1 MDMEDIEEIRVPSS
15 RQDEDQKF
23 FHKNDYFNFLR
34 NQQSGRQNQV
44 FIGVF
49 DFIIAFKIFLVM
61 ENSKIIEWKISWIC
75 FTQGSNLLRHCIQ
88 PLLKFNYLIA
98 TAKKPDFKAYFL
110 HSLHFVMRILHQ
122 PCRLLATSLINYM
135 EVCRSVFQ
143 GTVQH

>member
-49 DFIIAFKIFLVM
+49 DFIIAFKIFLQAT
-61 ENSKIIEWKISWIC
+61 N
-75 FTQGSNLLRHCIQ
+75 
-88 PLLKFNYLIA
+88 PL
-98 TAKKPDFKAYFL
+98 
-110 HSLHFVMRILHQ
+110 
-122 PCRLLATSLINYM
+122 
-135 EVCRSVFQ
+135 
-143 GTVQH
+143 